1 MPKSPLKY
9 RLLLVL
15 APVLLTAACASR
27 GDVDQARMTANS
39 ASAQAAQD
47 KTEADKALSTAQ
59 QALQVAQKAE
69 SDAQAAQDK
78 ANTMYQRSL
87 HK

>member
-1 MPKSPLKY
+1 MSPTASKL

-15 APVLLTAACASR
+15 SPILLTAACASR
-27 GDVDQARMTANS
+27 GDVDQARTTADN

-47 KTEADKALSTAQ
+47 KTTADKAMSTAQ
-59 QALQVAQKAE
+59 QALQVAQQ
-69 SDAQAAQDK
+69 AQADAKAAEDK
-78 ANTMYQRSL
+78 ANMMYNRNL